1 MVLRRWDPFRE
12 LEAAARRME
21 RLIDEVFHPARPLLA
36 VQEAWTPSLDVY
48 QERDRVVVKAN
59 IPGVSPEKI
68 DVSFQEN
75 VLTIEGEVQQ
85 EKEVREEDYL
95 LRERAYGSFHRSIT
109 LPAGLDTQKAEARY
123 ENGVLTITI
132 PRLPEAQRRSIKVH
146 VGKTVEG
153 GRA

>member
-1 MVLRRWDPFRE
+1 
-12 LEAAARRME
+12 
-21 RLIDEVFHPARPLLA
+21 
-36 VQEAWTPSLDVY
+36 VY

-95 LRERAYGSFHRSIT
+95 LRERACGSFHRSIT

-153 GRA
+153 DRA